1 MSDGWRKQTSRALGA
16 TTAQQPRNSHASVI
30 PCTQDVSKTT
40 SRVVTAAAAAVGW
53 AAAAT
58 GGWAAAAAV
67 GWAAAAAVE
76 WVWVGLVQGAWFN
89 VKTLRPEL
97 RKVLEQWNGGVRT
110 FQQLAKTGV
119 RTLITVLTPGC

>member
-1 MSDGWRKQTSRALGA
+1 MGGGGEPAAQGGKTGRRKTGR
-16 TTAQQPRNSHASVI
+16 R
-30 PCTQDVSKTT
+30 KT
-40 SRVVTAAAAAVGW
+40 GK
-53 AAAAT
+53 
-58 GGWAAAAAV
+58 
-67 GWAAAAAVE
+67 
-76 WVWVGLVQGAWFN
+76 QGAWFN